1 MEFPRVRTLWQGDA
15 SRALGAG
22 TRYKKIAFVGVKVYA
37 IALYVEAERA
47 AKELGVRQRGGFFDD
62 NKDADYAL
70 AIVDGAFTKTLVIK
84 MTRKV
89 EGDQFVGAIAEALEP
104 RMRLTGQMD
113 VLEKF
118 KTFFASKNALEKGT
132 AINMLWTPAGSL
144 EIVVR
149 EDDSA
154 LDYST
159 VQPDERFDSPSLC
172 RALFEIFLGETPIIP
187 DAVGRWAQGTK
198 DLLASENDRRTSRKG
213 GAAGS

>member
-1 MEFPRVRTLWQGDA
+1 MEFPVVRTFWQGDA

-37 IALYVEAERA
+37 IALYVEAERT

-62 NKDADYAL
+62 NVDADYAL

-113 VLEKF
+113 VLDKF
-118 KTFFASKNALEKGT
+118 KTFFASKPALEKGT
-132 AINMLWTPAGSL
+132 AITMLWTPAGSL
-144 EIVVR
+144 ELLVR
-149 EDDSA
+149 QDDSD
-154 LDYST
+154 LNYST
-159 VQPDERFDSPSLC
+159 VQPDARFESPSLC
-172 RALFEIFLGETPIIP
+172 RALFEIYMGEKPVIP
-187 DAVGRWAQGTK
+187 DAIGRWAEGTRN
-198 DLLASENDRRTSRKG
+198 LLDSENERRSSRKG
-213 GAAGS
+213 GSG